1 MNQIHNNSP
10 LEVAHFHRIDINL
23 YPLFIA
29 IFEQKS
35 ISKAAQL
42 LCISQSAVSHALQRL
57 RVQLKDELFVR
68 SGQKMLPTPYAEQ
81 IYQPIQMALL
91 SIQKIAMPQQDF
103 RPSMLQSIKIA
114 IHDEIEPIIF
124 PQLVHHFAQLNLDI
138 QFLSS
143 KLDRKNMLADLSAQ
157 QIDFVIDLVQPYQ
170 AHLQFENLIE
180 DHFVVCTQQ
189 TKMNLSL
196 YLSSPHI
203 GVSSRRTG
211 LLLEDIYLNRQQLS
225 RQIFLRCQHYATA
238 LQVLAQHPN
247 AILTIPQSILKHL
260 HYSKDLQIHALPIEL
275 PKINMGMYWHEHVKH
290 NPRHQFLRNEILKI
304 FNHNL
309 FDEDLHIV

>member
-1 MNQIHNNSP
+1 MNQIHNTSL

-23 YPLFIA
+23 YPMFIA

-57 RVQLKDELFVR
+57 RTQLGDDLFVR

-124 PQLVHHFAQLNLDI
+124 PQLVNHFAKQNLNI
-138 QFLSS
+138 QFFSS

-180 DHFVVCTQQ
+180 DYFVICTQQ
-189 TKMNLSL
+189 TKMDLSL

-225 RQIFLRCQHYATA
+225 RQIFLRCQHYSTA

-290 NPRHQFLRNEILKI
+290 NARHQFLRAEILNV
-304 FNHNL
+304 FHSGQATAVL
-309 FDEDLHIV
+309 P

>member
-1 MNQIHNNSP
+1 MNQIHNTNP
-10 LEVAHFHRIDINL
+10 LEVGQFHRIDINL

-57 RVQLKDELFVR
+57 RTQLNDELFVR

-81 IYQPIQMALL
+81 IYHPIQEALL
-91 SIQKIAMPQQDF
+91 TIQQIAVPQQEF
-103 RPSMLQSIKIA
+103 VPSMLQSIKIA

-124 PQLVHHFAQLNLDI
+124 PRLVHHFAQLNLDI

-157 QIDFVIDLVQPYQ
+157 QIDFVIDLVQPHQ
-170 AHLQFENLIE
+170 AHLQFEQLIQ

-189 TKMNLSL
+189 SKMDLAT

-211 LLLEDIYLNRQQLS
+211 VLLEDIYLNRQQLS
-225 RQIFLRCQHYATA
+225 RQVFLRCQHYATA
-238 LQVLAQHPN
+238 LQVLAQYPN
-247 AILTIPQSILKHL
+247 AILTIPQSILNHL
-260 HYSKDLQIHALPIEL
+260 HYAETLQIHALPIEL
-275 PKINMGMYWHEHVKH
+275 PKITMGMYWHDHVKQ
-290 NPRHQFLRNEILKI
+290 NPRHQFLRHEILNI
-304 FNHNL
+304 FNAKP
-309 FDEDLHIV
+309 

>member
-1 MNQIHNNSP
+1 MNHIHNINP
-10 LEVAHFHRIDINL
+10 LEVGNFHRIDINL

-57 RVQLKDELFVR
+57 RLQLKDELFVR
-68 SGQKMLPTPYAEQ
+68 SGQKMLPTPFAEQ
-81 IYQPIQMALL
+81 IYQPIQTAL
-91 SIQKIAMPQQDF
+91 STIQNIAIPQYDF
-103 RPSMLQSIKIA
+103 DPSMLQSLKIA

-124 PQLVHHFAQLNLDI
+124 PQLVHHFSQLNLDI

-170 AHLQFENLIE
+170 ENLQFENLIE
-180 DHFVVCTQQ
+180 DHFVACTLQ
-189 TKMNLSL
+189 TEMDLSL

-225 RQIFLRCQHYATA
+225 RQIFMRCQHYSTA
-238 LQVLAQHPN
+238 LQVLAQYPN
-247 AILTIPQSILKHL
+247 AILTIPHSILKHL
-260 HYSKDLQIHALPIEL
+260 HYAQDLKIHQLPIEL
-275 PKINMGMYWHEHVKH
+275 PKIKMGMYWHEHVRQ

-304 FNHNL
+304 F
-309 FDEDLHIV
+309 

>member
-1 MNQIHNNSP
+1 
-10 LEVAHFHRIDINL
+10 
-23 YPLFIA
+23 
-29 IFEQKS
+29 
-35 ISKAAQL
+35 
-42 LCISQSAVSHALQRL
+42 
-57 RVQLKDELFVR
+57 
-68 SGQKMLPTPYAEQ
+68 MLPTPFAEQ
-81 IYQPIQMALL
+81 IYQPIQNALL
-91 SIQKIAMPQQDF
+91 TIQNIAIPQQDF
-103 RPSMLQSIKIA
+103 VPSMLQSIKIT

-124 PQLVHHFAQLNLDI
+124 PQLVHHFAQLNLNI

-170 AHLQFENLIE
+170 ENLQFENLI
-180 DHFVVCTQQ
+180 DDYFVVCTQQ
-189 TKMNLSL
+189 MQMDLTH
-196 YLSSPHI
+196 YLSAPHI

-238 LQVLAQHPN
+238 LQVLAQYPN

-260 HYSKDLQIHALPIEL
+260 HYAENLNIHPLPIEL
-275 PKINMGMYWHEHVKH
+275 PKIKMGMYWHDTVRH

>member
-1 MNQIHNNSP
+1 MNHIHNINP
-10 LEVAHFHRIDINL
+10 LEVGNFHRIDINL

-57 RVQLKDELFVR
+57 RLQLKDELFVR
-68 SGQKMLPTPYAEQ
+68 SGQKMLPTPFAEQ
-81 IYQPIQMALL
+81 IYQPIQTAL
-91 SIQKIAMPQQDF
+91 STIQNIAIPQHDF
-103 RPSMLQSIKIA
+103 DPSMLQSLKIA

-124 PQLVHHFAQLNLDI
+124 PQLVHHFSQLNLDI

-170 AHLQFENLIE
+170 ENLQFENLIE
-180 DHFVVCTQQ
+180 DHFVACTLQ
-189 TKMNLSL
+189 TEMDLSL

-225 RQIFLRCQHYATA
+225 RQIFMRCQHYSTA
-238 LQVLAQHPN
+238 LQVLAQYPN
-247 AILTIPQSILKHL
+247 AILTIPHSILKHL
-260 HYSKDLQIHALPIEL
+260 HYAQDLKIHQLPIEL
-275 PKINMGMYWHEHVKH
+275 PKIKMGMYWHEHVRQ

-304 FNHNL
+304 FEPTKL
-309 FDEDLHIV
+309 AY

>member
-1 MNQIHNNSP
+1 MNQIHNTSP

-57 RVQLKDELFVR
+57 RTQLGDDLFVR

-91 SIQKIAMPQQDF
+91 SIQKIAMPPQDF
-103 RPSMLQSIKIA
+103 MPSMLQSIKIA

-124 PQLVHHFAQLNLDI
+124 PQLVNHFAKQNLNI
-138 QFLSS
+138 QFFSS

-157 QIDFVIDLVQPYQ
+157 QIDFVIDLVQPFQ

-180 DHFVVCTQQ
+180 DYFVVCTQQ
-189 TKMNLSL
+189 TKMDLSL

-225 RQIFLRCQHYATA
+225 RQIFLRCQHYSTA

-290 NPRHQFLRNEILKI
+290 NARHQFLRAEILNV
-304 FNHNL
+304 FHSGQATAVL
-309 FDEDLHIV
+309 P

>member
-1 MNQIHNNSP
+1 MNQIHNTSP

-57 RVQLKDELFVR
+57 RTQLGDDLFVR
-68 SGQKMLPTPYAEQ
+68 NGQKMLPTPYAEQ

-103 RPSMLQSIKIA
+103 MPSMLQSIKIA

-124 PQLVHHFAQLNLDI
+124 PQLVNHFAKQNLNI
-138 QFLSS
+138 QFFSS

-157 QIDFVIDLVQPYQ
+157 QIDFVIDLVQPFQ

-180 DHFVVCTQQ
+180 DYFVVCTQQ
-189 TKMNLSL
+189 TKMDLSL

-225 RQIFLRCQHYATA
+225 RQIFLRCQHYSTA

-290 NPRHQFLRNEILKI
+290 NARHQFLRAEILNV
-304 FNHNL
+304 FHSGQATAVL
-309 FDEDLHIV
+309 P

>member
-1 MNQIHNNSP
+1 MNHIHNTSP

-57 RVQLKDELFVR
+57 RTQLGDDLFVR

-81 IYQPIQMALL
+81 IYQPIQTALL
-91 SIQKIAMPQQDF
+91 AIQQIAVPQQDF
-103 RPSMLQSIKIA
+103 MPSMLHSLKIA

-157 QIDFVIDLVQPYQ
+157 QIDFVIDLMQPHQ
-170 AHLQFENLIE
+170 DHLQFENLIG

-189 TKMNLSL
+189 PDMDLSL

-238 LQVLAQHPN
+238 LQVLAQYPK

-260 HYSKDLQIHALPIEL
+260 HYSDNLHIHALPIEL
-275 PKINMGMYWHEHVKH
+275 PRINMGMYWHEQVKY
-290 NPRHQFLRNEILKI
+290 NLRHQFLRTEILKI
-304 FNHNL
+304 FN
-309 FDEDLHIV
+309 

>member
-1 MNQIHNNSP
+1 MNNIHNTTP
-10 LEVAHFHRIDINL
+10 LEVGHFHRIDINL

-57 RVQLKDELFVR
+57 RTQLNDELFVR
-68 SGQKMLPTPYAEQ
+68 SGQKMLPTPFAEQ
-81 IYQPIQMALL
+81 IYQPIQTALL
-91 SIQKIAMPQQDF
+91 SIQSIAMPKQAF
-103 RPSMLQSIKIA
+103 VPSMLQSLKIA

-124 PQLVHHFAQLNLDI
+124 PQLVNHFAQLNLDI

-170 AHLQFENLIE
+170 ANLQFENLIE

-189 TKMNLSL
+189 TEMDLSL

-211 LLLEDIYLNRQQLS
+211 ILLEDIYLNRQQLS
-225 RQIFLRCQHYATA
+225 RQIFLRCQHYSTA
-238 LQVLAQHPN
+238 LQVLSQYPN
-247 AILTIPQSILKHL
+247 SILTIPQSILKHL
-260 HYSKDLQIHALPIEL
+260 NYAENLHIHALPIEL
-275 PKINMGMYWHEHVKH
+275 PRITMGMYWHDHVKQ
-290 NPRHQFLRNEILKI
+290 NPRHQFLRQEILKI
-304 FNHNL
+304 F
-309 FDEDLHIV
+309 D

>member
-1 MNQIHNNSP
+1 MNQIHNINP
-10 LEVAHFHRIDINL
+10 LEVGNFHRIDINL

-57 RVQLKDELFVR
+57 RLQLKDELFVR
-68 SGQKMLPTPYAEQ
+68 SGQKMLPTPFAEQ
-81 IYQPIQMALL
+81 IYQPIQTAL
-91 SIQKIAMPQQDF
+91 STIQNIAIPQHDF
-103 RPSMLQSIKIA
+103 DPSMLKSLKIA

-124 PQLVHHFAQLNLDI
+124 PQLVHHFSQLNLDI

-170 AHLQFENLIE
+170 ENLQFENLIE
-180 DHFVVCTQQ
+180 DHFVACTLQ
-189 TKMNLSL
+189 TEMDLSL

-225 RQIFLRCQHYATA
+225 RQIFMRCQHYSTA
-238 LQVLAQHPN
+238 LQVLAQYPN
-247 AILTIPQSILKHL
+247 AILTIPHSILKHL
-260 HYSKDLQIHALPIEL
+260 HYAQDLKIHQLPIEL
-275 PKINMGMYWHEHVKH
+275 PKIKMGMYWHEHVRQ

-304 FNHNL
+304 F
-309 FDEDLHIV
+309 

>member
-1 MNQIHNNSP
+1 MNQIHNTSP

-23 YPLFIA
+23 YPMFIA

-57 RVQLKDELFVR
+57 RTQLGDDLFVR

-124 PQLVHHFAQLNLDI
+124 PQLVNHFAKQNLNI
-138 QFLSS
+138 QFFSS

-180 DHFVVCTQQ
+180 DYFVICTQQ
-189 TKMNLSL
+189 TKMDLSL

-225 RQIFLRCQHYATA
+225 RQIFLRCQHYSTA

-290 NPRHQFLRNEILKI
+290 NARHQFLRAEILNV
-304 FNHNL
+304 FHSGQATAVL
-309 FDEDLHIV
+309 P

>member
-1 MNQIHNNSP
+1 MNHIHNINP
-10 LEVAHFHRIDINL
+10 LEVGNFHRIDINL

-57 RVQLKDELFVR
+57 LLQLKDELFVR
-68 SGQKMLPTPYAEQ
+68 SGQKMLPTPFAEQ
-81 IYQPIQMALL
+81 IYQPIQTAL
-91 SIQKIAMPQQDF
+91 STIQNIAIPQHDF
-103 RPSMLQSIKIA
+103 DPSMLQSLKIA

-124 PQLVHHFAQLNLDI
+124 PQLVHHFSQLNLDI

-170 AHLQFENLIE
+170 ENLQFENLIE
-180 DHFVVCTQQ
+180 DHFVACTLQ
-189 TKMNLSL
+189 TEMDLSL

-225 RQIFLRCQHYATA
+225 RQIFMRCQHYSTA
-238 LQVLAQHPN
+238 LQVLAQYPN
-247 AILTIPQSILKHL
+247 AILTIPHSILKHL
-260 HYSKDLQIHALPIEL
+260 HYAQDLKIHQLPIEL
-275 PKINMGMYWHEHVKH
+275 PKIKMGMYWHEHVRQ
-290 NPRHQFLRNEILKI
+290 NTRHQFLRNEILKI
-304 FNHNL
+304 F
-309 FDEDLHIV
+309 

>member
-1 MNQIHNNSP
+1 MNQVHNINP
-10 LEVAHFHRIDINL
+10 LEVGNFHRIDINL

-57 RVQLKDELFVR
+57 RLQLKDELFVR
-68 SGQKMLPTPYAEQ
+68 SGQKMLPTPFAEQ
-81 IYQPIQMALL
+81 IYQPIQTAL
-91 SIQKIAMPQQDF
+91 STIQNIAIPQHDF
-103 RPSMLQSIKIA
+103 DPSMLKSLKIA

-124 PQLVHHFAQLNLDI
+124 PQLVHHFSQLNLDI

-170 AHLQFENLIE
+170 ENLQFENLIE
-180 DHFVVCTQQ
+180 DHFVACTLQ
-189 TKMNLSL
+189 TEMDLSL

-225 RQIFLRCQHYATA
+225 RHIFMRCQHYSTA
-238 LQVLAQHPN
+238 LQVLAQYPK
-247 AILTIPQSILKHL
+247 AILTIPHSILKHL
-260 HYSKDLQIHALPIEL
+260 HYAQDLKIHQLPIEL
-275 PKINMGMYWHEHVKH
+275 PKIKMGMYWHEHVRQ

-304 FNHNL
+304 F
-309 FDEDLHIV
+309 

>member
-1 MNQIHNNSP
+1 MNQIHNSHP
-10 LEVAHFHRIDINL
+10 LEVGNFHRIDINL

-57 RVQLKDELFVR
+57 RTQLGDDLFVR

-81 IYQPIQMALL
+81 IYQPIQTALL
-91 SIQKIAMPQQDF
+91 AIQQIAVPQQDF
-103 RPSMLQSIKIA
+103 MPSMLQSLKIA

-157 QIDFVIDLVQPYQ
+157 QIDFVIDLVQPQQ
-170 AHLQFENLIE
+170 AHVQFENLIE

-189 TKMNLSL
+189 QHMDLSL

-238 LQVLAQHPN
+238 LQVLAQYPK

-260 HYSKDLQIHALPIEL
+260 HYSDNLHIHALPIEL
-275 PKINMGMYWHEHVKH
+275 PRINMGMYWHEQVKH
-290 NPRHQFLRNEILKI
+290 NSRHQFLRTEILKI
-304 FNHNL
+304 FA
-309 FDEDLHIV
+309 

>member
-1 MNQIHNNSP
+1 MNQVHNINP
-10 LEVAHFHRIDINL
+10 LEVGNFHRIDINL

-57 RVQLKDELFVR
+57 RLQLKDELFVR
-68 SGQKMLPTPYAEQ
+68 SGQKMLPTPFAEQ
-81 IYQPIQMALL
+81 IYHPIQTAL
-91 SIQKIAMPQQDF
+91 STIQNIAIPQHDF
-103 RPSMLQSIKIA
+103 DPSMLKSLKIA

-124 PQLVHHFAQLNLDI
+124 PQLVHHFSQLNLDI

-170 AHLQFENLIE
+170 ENLQFENLIE
-180 DHFVVCTQQ
+180 DHFVACTLQ
-189 TKMNLSL
+189 TEMDLSL

-225 RQIFLRCQHYATA
+225 RQIFMRCQHYSTA
-238 LQVLAQHPN
+238 LQVLAQYPK
-247 AILTIPQSILKHL
+247 AILTIPHSILKHL
-260 HYSKDLQIHALPIEL
+260 HYAQDLKIHQLPIEL
-275 PKINMGMYWHEHVKH
+275 PKIKMGMYWHEHVRQ

-304 FNHNL
+304 F
-309 FDEDLHIV
+309 